1 MKALSIRQPW
11 LFAILFL
18 NKRIENRV
26 WHPPRQLIGQRI
38 LLHASK
44 GCTQQEV
51 VDALGFML
59 SAGLVTQETWDLHWP
74 GIDKVPRG
82 GIVMTARLVACVT
95 HHPSKWFVGPYGFV
109 LEDVFATPFVSHPGS
124 LGFFEV
130 PQAVVEKAMGELSG

>member
-11 LFAILFL
+11 AFAILFL
-18 NKRIENRV
+18 GKRIENRV

-44 GCTQQEV
+44 GCTPIEV
-51 VDALGFML
+51 CEAIEIMVKCGL
-59 SAGLVTQETWDLHWP
+59 STAELWNLHWP
-74 GIDKVPRG
+74 GLDKVPRG
-82 GIVMTARLVACVT
+82 GIVGTARLAGCVT

-109 LEDVFATPFVSHPGS
+109 LEDVVATPFVSHPGS

-130 PQAVVEKAMGELSG
+130 PQAVVEKAMGELGG